1 MTASPGL
8 SRLLETFLEELE
20 ERVTALESDLLA
32 IERTHDPAAR
42 TELAASVFRSIHSLK
57 GASHAVGVRSLESL
71 CHDLESRLAEARSD
85 VRRFDAD
92 LTQDLMA
99 ATDVLADAGRRLRAG
114 EAAETLKLGS
124 PAHIHLG
131 AEPVTATAVARAE
144 PLTVMVHVPTAELLP
159 TPGLQIG
166 ADAAAAAEATV
177 TLRADVLDAL
187 IAVSG
192 EVVVARERLAVATDG
207 LHELDAFIASWRKRW
222 AVERTDASAAGVT
235 DHASAQRIDER
246 LAALDTLV
254 ADRVA
259 RTAAAVRDHERVASG
274 LDGRLRK
281 LGLQPFAVACK
292 GLERVV
298 RDVARG
304 LGKEVRLEVIGETL
318 ELDRAVLA
326 RLRDPLRHLVRNAID
341 HGLEPAAERAVLGKA
356 PIGTIRVSAM
366 LAGDR
371 VEITVEDDGRGVD
384 ERAVRE
390 HAAARGLPV
399 PRDQGAL
406 SRLLFSAGFSTKSV
420 ASNVSGRGVG
430 LDAVRTT
437 VEAILGR
444 VRLAWTPG
452 HGTRFTLQVPL
463 SLATEH
469 SVLVRAG
476 GSTFALPTRDVRRA
490 VQVQSDDLRTLDGRA
505 TLVQGGSRPVPIHDL
520 ATTLGL
526 PPRESTSAAVAVLV
540 GWDDREVAFIV
551 DEVLEAR
558 DLIVM
563 PLGRRLRDLPVIVGG
578 AILGN
583 GDIALLLDAARL
595 VSGPVASTEAVPMPR
610 AANAT
615 GKRGVLPRIL
625 AVDDS
630 ATTRSLLRSILE
642 AGGNEVA
649 VAYDGADAWAALQL
663 RVPDLIVSDVDM
675 PRMNGLDLCA
685 KVRDSVTLRGV
696 PFVLV
701 TSLGSA
707 HDRQRGMEVG
717 ADAYIVKAEFDQGTL
732 LDTVR
737 RLLA

>member
-1 MTASPGL
+1 MTAPPGL
-8 SRLLETFLEELE
+8 PRLLDTFLEELD

-32 IERTHDPAAR
+32 IERTDDLAAR

-57 GASHAVGVRSLESL
+57 GASHAVGVQRLESL
-71 CHDLESRLAEARSD
+71 CHDLESRLAAARSND
-85 VRRFDAD
+85 LLFDAD
-92 LTQDLMA
+92 LTQDLMS

-114 EAAETLKLGS
+114 ESPETLTLGSPQPRVHALLEPVATIPETLMAELAPAQPVHQGAVDAGAAAET
-124 PAHIHLG
+124 
-131 AEPVTATAVARAE
+131 
-144 PLTVMVHVPTAELLP
+144 TVLLR
-159 TPGLQIG
+159 TDI
-166 ADAAAAAEATV
+166 
-177 TLRADVLDAL
+177 LDAL

-192 EVVVARERLAVATDG
+192 EVVVARERVAVATEG
-207 LHELDAFIASWRKRW
+207 LQELDAFVANWRKRW
-222 AVERTDASAAGVT
+222 AVERTDAVAAGVENQ
-235 DHASAQRIDER
+235 SSSQRIDER

-259 RTAAAVRDHERVASG
+259 RTAAAVRDHQRVASG
-274 LDGRLRK
+274 LDSRLRK

-292 GLERVV
+292 GLERIV

-304 LGKEVRLEVIGETL
+304 LGKEVRLEVAGETL

-326 RLRDPLRHLVRNAID
+326 HVRDPLRHLVRNAID
-341 HGLEPAAERAVLGKA
+341 HGLEPAAERALLGK
-356 PIGTIRVSAM
+356 PRVGTIRVSAM

-371 VEITVEDDGRGVD
+371 VDIVVEDDGRGVD
-384 ERAVRE
+384 EQAVRE
-390 HAAARGLPV
+390 HAAARGLAAPS
-399 PRDQGAL
+399 DQGAL
-406 SRLLFSAGFSTKSV
+406 ARLLFSAGFSTKSV
-420 ASNVSGRGVG
+420 ASSVSGRGVG
-430 LDAVRTT
+430 LDAVR
-437 VEAILGR
+437 VAIEAILGR
-444 VRLAWTPG
+444 VRVTWMAG
-452 HGTRFTLQVPL
+452 RGTRFTLQVPL

-476 GSTFALPTRDVRRA
+476 GATFAVPTRDVRRA
-490 VQVQSDDLRTLDGRA
+490 LQVHSDDLRTLEGRA
-505 TLVQGGSRPVPIHDL
+505 TLVQAGSRPVAIQDL
-520 ATTLGL
+520 AATLGL
-526 PPRESTSAAVAVLV
+526 PAREETSGAVALLV
-540 GWDDREVAFIV
+540 AWDDREVAFIV

-558 DLIVM
+558 DLVVM
-563 PLGRRLRDLPVIVGG
+563 ALGRRLRDLPVIVGG

-595 VSGPVASTEAVPMPR
+595 VSRPVALTEALTVPR
-610 AANAT
+610 AASAT
-615 GKRGVLPRIL
+615 ATRAVMPRIL

-649 VAYDGADAWAALQL
+649 VAVDGADAWAALQL
-663 RVPDLIVSDVDM
+663 RAPDLIVSDVDM

-685 KVRDSVTLRGV
+685 KVRDSAALRGV

-707 HDRQRGMEVG
+707 QDRQRGMEVG
-717 ADAYIVKAEFDQGTL
+717 ADAYIVKGEFDQGTL